1 MLNIHMRA
9 FMLFSFRPHPNLD
22 AVSVDIFFLFCF
34 AFYDLFLTA
43 ALLFLYF
50 LLFLYQ
56 LLNCMPS
63 KCKQVAVTLYS
74 RIVVTFKNNVHDFV
88 CYCSSILKSCVRFC
102 CTVDCR
108 WNFFKRFNLN
118 EKRIN
123 AKRSIFFNNN
133 KNTRITFNTF
143 VFICCFCSH
152 FQLVAS
158 FKSYQTN
165 RLTANSIEINTKG
178 RLSCFTT

>member
-1 MLNIHMRA
+1 MRA

-22 AVSVDIFFLFCF
+22 AVSVDISFLCFALYDFFLI
-34 AFYDLFLTA
+34 A

-74 RIVVTFKNNVHDFV
+74 RIVVTFKNNEHDFV
-88 CYCSSILKSCVRFC
+88 CYCSSILISCVRFC
-102 CTVDCR
+102 WTVDCR
-108 WNFFKRFNLN
+108 WNFFKRLNLN

-123 AKRSIFFNNN
+123 AKRSIFSNNNN

-143 VFICCFCSH
+143 VFFFVFTFSACCFLKKLPNKSADSQFYRNQYKGSSH
-152 FQLVAS
+152 MF
-158 FKSYQTN
+158 SY
-165 RLTANSIEINTKG
+165 LIHEHID
-178 RLSCFTT
+178 